1 MRPLGLSLVVHAFTS
16 LRYVRGRGLHERTKI
31 AFRKNRTI
39 ALLRSLIH
47 IIPVGGALG
56 EIILT
61 WNTYYLGTHIYNPAF
76 YQIVAKTHEMTIQA
90 SLAAIL
96 VSYIRYEMAI
106 GEGISFGAL
115 FSGLQVNQISY
126 IWSMEFW
133 GSLRSKELSGC
144 RKLKLL
150 VIVLLCALLATT
162 CGPSSAVLLIPKMEL
177 WPAGSTH
184 IWINATR
191 DQLWPDR

>member
-1 MRPLGLSLVVHAFTS
+1 M
-16 LRYVRGRGLHERTKI
+16 HERTKI